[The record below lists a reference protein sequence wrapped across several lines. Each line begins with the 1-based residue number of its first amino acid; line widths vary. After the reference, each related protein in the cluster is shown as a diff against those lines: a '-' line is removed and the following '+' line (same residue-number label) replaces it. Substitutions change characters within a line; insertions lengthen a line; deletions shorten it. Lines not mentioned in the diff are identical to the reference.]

1 MRLPLLQFTVPQLYG
16 LDDYPNR
23 VVVWP
28 PPQRLSWCLPFDRA
42 CAFGRARRRRIIARV
57 ARPLGL
63 S

>member
-28 PPQRLSWCLPFDRA
+28 PPGLLFLELPRSLWVWP
-42 CAFGRARRRRIIARV
+42 IST
-57 ARPLGL
+57 RPTPKPHPQAIFSRGA
-63 S
+63 